1 MMFPVYRD
9 RTVQPGT
16 AMTAHSDEVR
26 CHTGAGPF
34 FSSRELRAQ
43 PPGDAHPLRRSKS
56 TYALPHP
63 PQTATR
69 LIIGASPRLY
79 TTGLEDELKFT
90 PTIAPADRVGVDGH
104 RVEATGGIGAQYA
117 AEILYRGRGRL
128 GTRVV

>member
-26 CHTGAGPF
+26 GHTGAGPF

-43 PPGDAHPLRRSKS
+43 PPGDSHPLRRSKS

-69 LIIGASPRLY
+69 HLFDALPGLLSRTAGSA
-79 TTGLEDELKFT
+79 TGLVLGLGLD
-90 PTIAPADRVGVDGH
+90 PSV
-104 RVEATGGIGAQYA
+104 IGDSLTARRR
-117 AEILYRGRGRL
+117 EVLCGK
-128 GTRVV
+128 TRF